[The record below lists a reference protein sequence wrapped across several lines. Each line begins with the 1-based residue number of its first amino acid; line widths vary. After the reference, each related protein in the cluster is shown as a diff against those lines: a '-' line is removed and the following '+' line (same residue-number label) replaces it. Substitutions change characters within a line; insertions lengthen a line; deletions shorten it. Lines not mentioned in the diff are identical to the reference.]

1 MFFARSK
8 VGVGGYSAVF
18 NETIEI
24 EKWIL
29 IKVGTKINISVQDFY
44 YFTRGNIVD
53 IAKVCEILG
62 CSKQT

>member
-1 MFFARSK
+1 
-8 VGVGGYSAVF
+8 VGVGGYSAVL

-24 EKWIL
+24 EKRIL

-53 IAKVCEILG
+53 TAKG
-62 CSKQT
+62 YFS

>member
-8 VGVGGYSAVF
+8 VGVGGYSAVL

-24 EKWIL
+24 EKRIL

-53 IAKVCEILG
+53 TAKG
-62 CSKQT
+62 YFS